1 MKLSEFLMRW
11 TPTFLAFPLAGV
23 ASKLAFGSANSIIR
37 STGGGLIV
45 GLVVGL
51 IQFYALKKFGISV
64 YWVWATAVAVML
76 AALVNSLIFSFK
88 FNSESLTGMGL
99 VAGLFVGLAQAFSQS
114 KDLKFV
120 LFWTIATSFAWAI
133 AWFIT
138 SKVIVDPEARYHI
151 YGSSGALVTTVLLG
165 VCFKLIAPYK

>member
-1 MKLSEFLMRW
+1 MKLSDFLMRW

-23 ASKLAFGSANSIIR
+23 ASKIAFGSANSVVR

-51 IQFYALKKFGISV
+51 IQFYVLKKFGISV
-64 YWVWATAVAVML
+64 IWVLATAVAVML

-99 VAGLFVGLAQAFSQS
+99 VAGLLVGFAQAFSQS
-114 KDLKFV
+114 RDVKFV
-120 LFWTIATSFAWAI
+120 LVWTIATSFAWAF
-133 AWFIT
+133 AWLIT
-138 SKVIVDPEARYHI
+138 SKVIVDPEAQYHI
-151 YGSSGALVTTVLLG
+151 FGSSGALVATVLLG
-165 VCFKLIAPYK
+165 ICFKFIAQYK